1 METKMNRFIEA
12 YKLTSDEA
20 MEMMEWLHVETEP
33 FCFTQVVPGEKS
45 SNGGEYGFWE
55 QWIPIPKIP
64 GIYKVYSQT
73 TCDFDSCG
81 TGFEGVRLLT
91 EQDYIARK
99 AESDKVEANGSLY

>member
-1 METKMNRFIEA
+1 MESIKESYN
-12 YKLTSDEA
+12 LTSDEA
-20 MEMMEWLHVETEP
+20 RQMENWLHVAEEP
-33 FCFTQVVPGEKS
+33 FRFTIVAPGEKS

-55 QWIPIPKIP
+55 EWVPIPNLP
-64 GIYKVYSQT
+64 GLYRVYTETS
-73 TCDFDSCG
+73 CDFDSCG